1 MSNDDEDIIRRTFA
15 EASLAAREKGLS
27 GLRAQRAV
35 LNTAVVVS
43 TRILRR
49 TVTQEEVQQVMG
61 HV

>member
-1 MSNDDEDIIRRTFA
+1 MSTDDEDIIRRTFA

-27 GLRAQRAV
+27 GLRAHRAV

-43 TRILRR
+43 TRILHRA
-49 TVTQEEVQQVMG
+49 VTAEEVERVMG